1 MTKQKVKT
9 KYNIINNMS
18 DLKERDLTV
27 NNAIK
32 VNDNEYIVVLSAYE
46 LGEAFENEDV
56 VYLSTTQ
63 RGTKIIRGQE
73 KPISSEKNIKEMI
86 ELMQQ
91 DALAISFITLG
102 IPENKLEYFNG
113 SLNIKSQQF
122 IIDGYHRVSSC
133 YKLFQYYNI
142 TQDDDLFMTL
152 CSTKFTILIGEYSE
166 EKAKNIFS
174 QYSKSLKLSKS
185 RVESFNSRESSNRI
199 VSKLNKSSFIK
210 NKINETTNTINKTD
224 KQHIWCF
231 NSMNEAIKMAFGII
245 SSEEEEKEIYTFLSV
260 FFKELLNIYPE
271 LLSWENR
278 EISKQYSFICR
289 NIFIYPL
296 MSLAADLYLRRHT
309 DWKEQMQK
317 LKKINF
323 DLESDIWSPII
334 RWNGN
339 DPVVVN
345 NKNTRQIFC
354 KLVKQE
360 FYKIQ

>member
-1 MTKQKVKT
+1 MTKQKVIP

-46 LGEAFENEDV
+46 LGEAFENEDI

-63 RGTKIIRGQE
+63 RGTKIVKGQE
-73 KPISSEKNIKEMI
+73 KPIGSEKNIKEMI

-91 DALAISFITLG
+91 DALAVSFITLG
-102 IPENKLEYFNG
+102 IPKNKLEYSNG
-113 SLNIKSQQF
+113 SLKIKSQQF

-142 TQDDDLFMTL
+142 TEDDDLFMAL

-210 NKINETTNTINKTD
+210 NKINETSNTINKTN

-231 NSMNEAIKMAFGII
+231 NSMNESIKMAFGII
-245 SSEEEEKEIYTFLSV
+245 SSEEEEKKYTLS
-260 FFKELLNIYPE
+260 FQH
-271 LLSWENR
+271 S
-278 EISKQYSFICR
+278 SKNY
-289 NIFIYPL
+289 
-296 MSLAADLYLRRHT
+296 
-309 DWKEQMQK
+309 
-317 LKKINF
+317 
-323 DLESDIWSPII
+323 
-334 RWNGN
+334 
-339 DPVVVN
+339 
-345 NKNTRQIFC
+345 
-354 KLVKQE
+354 
-360 FYKIQ
+360 

>member
-1 MTKQKVKT
+1 MSKPKVKM
-9 KYNIINNMS
+9 KYNIINKIEGIKES
-18 DLKERDLTV
+18 DMHFENV
-27 NNAIK
+27 IK
-32 VNDNEYIVVLSAYE
+32 VNDHEYITVLSAYQLAE
-46 LGEAFENEDV
+46 LYDDENI
-56 VYLSTTQ
+56 VYMTSSQ
-63 RGTKIIRGQE
+63 RGTKIVRNEEI
-73 KPISSEKNIKEMI
+73 PISSTKNIKEMMDLI
-86 ELMQQ
+86 KEDSLCT
-91 DALAISFITLG
+91 SYITLG
-102 IPENKLEYFNG
+102 SPKGNIEYTEDN
-113 SLNIKSQQF
+113 LHVKSQLF
-122 IIDGYHRVSSC
+122 ILDGWNRLSSC
-133 YKLFQYYNI
+133 YMLYMYNNI
-142 TQDDDLFMTL
+142 LNDEETFETL
-152 CSTKFTILIGEYSE
+152 INTKFTILIGEYSE
-166 EKAKNIFS
+166 QRAKDIFS
-174 QYSKSLKLSKS
+174 QYSRGLKLSKS
-185 RVESFNSRESSNRI
+185 RTESFNMRESSNRI
-199 VSKLNKSSFIK
+199 VNKLNKNSFIK
-210 NKINETTNTINKTD
+210 NKINETSNTINKTD

-296 MSLAADLYLRRHT
+296 ISLAADLYLRRHT

-317 LKKINF
+317 LKQINF

>member
-9 KYNIINNMS
+9 KYNIVNDIS
-18 DLKERDLTV
+18 DLKERDLTF
-27 NNAIK
+27 NNVIK
-32 VNDNEYIVVLSAYE
+32 VNNNECIMVLSAFE
-46 LGEAFENEDV
+46 LGEAFENEDI
-56 VYLSTTQ
+56 VYLTTTQ
-63 RGTKIIRGQE
+63 RGVKIVRGEE
-73 KPISSEKNIKEMI
+73 KPISSDKNIREMT
-86 ELMQQ
+86 ELMKE
-91 DALAISFITLG
+91 DSLATSYITLAV
-102 IPENKLEYFNG
+102 PEGDLEYSDG
-113 SLNIKSQQF
+113 ILKIKSQQF
-122 IIDGYHRVSSC
+122 ILDGFHRISVC

-142 TQDDDLFMTL
+142 TKDEELFMTL
-152 CSTKFTILIGEYSE
+152 CSTMFTILIGQYSE
-166 EKAKNIFS
+166 EKAKDIFN

-185 RVESFNSRESSNRI
+185 RTESFNMREASNRI

-210 NKINETTNTINKTD
+210 NKINEASNTINKTD
-224 KQHIWCF
+224 KTHIWCF
-231 NSMNEAIKMAFGII
+231 NSFNEAIKMAFGII
-245 SSEEEEKEIYTFLSV
+245 SSEEEEKEIYTFLSA

-296 MSLAADLYLRRHT
+296 MSLAADLYLRRNSN
-309 DWKEQMQK
+309 WKEQMQG
-317 LKKINF
+317 LKRIDF
-323 DLESDIWSPII
+323 DLESDTWSPII

-354 KLVKQE
+354 KLFKQE

>member
-1 MTKQKVKT
+1 MTKQKVIP
-9 KYNIINNMS
+9 KYNIIKDIS
-18 DLKERDLTV
+18 DLKERDLTF
-27 NNAIK
+27 NNVIK
-32 VNDNEYIVVLSAYE
+32 VNNNECIMVLSAFE
-46 LGEAFENEDV
+46 LGEAFENEDI
-56 VYLSTTQ
+56 VYLTTTQ
-63 RGTKIIRGQE
+63 RGVKIVGGKE
-73 KPISSEKNIKEMI
+73 KPISSEKNIREMTELMKEDSLATSYITLAVPEGGLEYSDGILKINKEMFI
-86 ELMQQ
+86 L
-91 DALAISFITLG
+91 DGFHRISVC
-102 IPENKLEYFNG
+102 
-113 SLNIKSQQF
+113 
-122 IIDGYHRVSSC
+122 H
-133 YKLFQYYNI
+133 KLFQYYNI
-142 TQDDDLFMTL
+142 TNDEDLFMTL
-152 CSTKFTILIGEYSE
+152 CSTRFTILIGQYSE
-166 EKAKNIFS
+166 EKAKDIFN

-185 RVESFNSRESSNRI
+185 RTESFNTREASNRI
-199 VSKLNKSSFIK
+199 VNKLNKNSFIK
-210 NKINETTNTINKTD
+210 NKINEVSNTINKTD

-296 MSLAADLYLRRHT
+296 ISLAADLYLRRHT

-317 LKKINF
+317 LKQINF
-323 DLESDIWSPII
+323 DLESDVWNPII

>member
-1 MTKQKVKT
+1 MTKPKVKT
-9 KYNIINNMS
+9 KYNIVNDIS
-18 DLKERDLTV
+18 DLKERDLTF
-27 NNAIK
+27 NNVIK
-32 VNDNEYIVVLSAYE
+32 VNNNECIMVLSAFE
-46 LGEAFENEDV
+46 LGEAFENEDI
-56 VYLSTTQ
+56 VYLTTTQ
-63 RGTKIIRGQE
+63 RGVKIVRGEE
-73 KPISSEKNIKEMI
+73 KPISSDKNIREMT
-86 ELMQQ
+86 ELMKE
-91 DALAISFITLG
+91 DSLATSYITLAV
-102 IPENKLEYFNG
+102 PEGDLEYSDG
-113 SLNIKSQQF
+113 ILKIKSQQF
-122 IIDGYHRVSSC
+122 ILDGFHRISVC

-142 TQDDDLFMTL
+142 TKDEELFMTL
-152 CSTKFTILIGEYSE
+152 CSTMFTILIGQYSE
-166 EKAKNIFS
+166 EKAREIFN

-185 RVESFNSRESSNRI
+185 RTESFNTRDASNRI
-199 VSKLNKSSFIK
+199 VSKLNKFSFIK
-210 NKINETTNTINKTD
+210 NKINETSNTINKTD

-245 SSEEEEKEIYTFLSV
+245 SSEEEEKEIYTFLSA

-289 NIFIYPL
+289 NVFIYPL

-317 LKKINF
+317 IKEINF
-323 DLESDIWSPII
+323 DIENETWSSII